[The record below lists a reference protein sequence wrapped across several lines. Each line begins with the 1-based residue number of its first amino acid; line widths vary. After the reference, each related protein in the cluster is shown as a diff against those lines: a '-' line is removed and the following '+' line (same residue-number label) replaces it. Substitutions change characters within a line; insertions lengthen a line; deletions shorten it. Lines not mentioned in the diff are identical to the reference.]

1 MAEQYKVV
9 LIGETGVGKTCIIN
23 RFIHNNF
30 DPGTISSLSGQF
42 VTKEMEFSKGQTV
55 PLQIWD
61 TAGQE
66 KYRSMAKIFYRD
78 AKAIIMVYDITNE
91 NSFNQLKEYWLGQI
105 KEHGSKDVL
114 IAIAANKS
122 DLIEQIKVKNEDG
135 EKFAEEIGAKFILTS
150 AQNANGIQNLFES
163 IARKILEPS
172 FAFSVSEQKK
182 KEDYEKEKEKAEK
195 EKAEKEKAEKE
206 KEKVDK
212 EKAEKEK
219 ITTKKSIK
227 LNEHVIKKNEKKK
240 CC

>member
-42 VTKEMEFSKGQTV
+42 VTKEMKFSKGQTV

-91 NSFNQLKEYWLGQI
+91 NSYNQLKEYWLGQI

-122 DLIEQIKVKNEDG
+122 DLIEQIKVKNEEG

-163 IARKILEPS
+163 IARKILDPS

-195 EKAEKEKAEKE
+195 VDKEKAEKE
-206 KEKVDK
+206 KE
-212 EKAEKEK
+212 EKEK

-227 LNEHVIKKNEKKK
+227 LNENDIKKNEKKK

>member
-1 MAEQYKVV
+1 MK
-9 LIGETGVGKTCIIN
+9 
-23 RFIHNNF
+23 
-30 DPGTISSLSGQF
+30 
-42 VTKEMEFSKGQTV
+42 FSKGQTV

-91 NSFNQLKEYWLGQI
+91 NIYNQLKEYWLGQI

-182 KEDYEKEKEKAEK
+182 KRR
-195 EKAEKEKAEKE
+195 
-206 KEKVDK
+206 
-212 EKAEKEK
+212 
-219 ITTKKSIK
+219 
-227 LNEHVIKKNEKKK
+227 L
-240 CC
+240 

>member
-1 MAEQYKVV
+1 MEETCKVV

-55 PLQIWD
+55 SLQIWD

-78 AKAIIMVYDITNE
+78 AKAVIMVYDITNE
-91 NSFNQLKEYWLGQI
+91 NTFNQLKEYWLGQI
-105 KEHGSKDVL
+105 KKHGSKDVL

-122 DLIEQIKVKNEDG
+122 DLIEQMKVKNEDG

-150 AQNANGIQNLFES
+150 AQNADGIQNLFES

-182 KEDYEKEKEKAEK
+182 KEDYGKEKEKAEK
-195 EKAEKEKAEKE
+195 EKEE

-227 LNEHVIKKNEKKK
+227 LNEHDIKKNEKKK

>member
-1 MAEQYKVV
+1 MAEQCKVV

-30 DPGTISSLSGQF
+30 DPETISSLSAQF
-42 VTKEMEFSKGQTV
+42 VTKEMEFSKGHTV

-195 EKAEKEKAEKE
+195 EKEEKE

-212 EKAEKEK
+212 EEAEKEK

-227 LNEHVIKKNEKKK
+227 LNEHDIKKNEKKK